1 MNTKKILTALFAGVV
16 AGAALT
22 VSTMAADVTVTT
34 EAELKAALETAN
46 NGDTITVDG
55 AIALSEALVINDG
68 VTLVAPDVT
77 GKFTS
82 ADGATIT
89 INAPKADLTAG
100 GDLTLADEN
109 TVNSFSLSYYNNT
122 LTIGEDATLAVIGTG
137 RVTVGWGNTFIIK
150 GNISDA
156 KNVDKEDITPS
167 LYVAAGLS
175 ITGSGANF
183 GVEDAYVSFGNS
195 VTSKNS
201 AATNVFNISFENSIA
216 DFANNFSFAT
226 STNGM
231 KPTFNITIEDSV
243 MNLSSNFDLS
253 NEACDVV
260 IDNSDVTVASSFR
273 NDGKLDIING
283 SNFEVLSQIQ
293 PGEHGGHSGTIT
305 VDNSALTIECSS
317 THHAYDGLGKGVLIA
332 KNGAEVDIDYIKDS
346 AVLTYGEDTSVT
358 TAENGI
364 LGDTEVVAE
373 AVASVNGE
381 YFTDLATA
389 FKSVSEKATI
399 EILSDIT
406 IDAAWQCNFGRGF
419 DVGTFNNNEVTIIG
433 NDHTIKFTGKL
444 TDGNTMAVIS
454 TKAPITVKNLT
465 FDLSE
470 CPSYLRVISARTSAV
485 IDNCTFIGNP
495 ANTGTTYAV
504 IVGERGDE
512 LLADTTLT
520 VTESDFINFK
530 YGVSDNRNDQDVKSV
545 SVTGSTFTNAKVLL
559 SAKEDLTFSNNAVSG
574 AGVTITSYSDVTT
587 LAVTAN
593 GNTLDET
600 ATNYINAK
608 EIVTDS
614 DIFDLPAADINGKR
628 FITIG
633 SALAAANEND
643 VITVLPGRYTEK
655 LVLTKNVVITGDP
668 NYGTTGAALSAEIE
682 KPVIVISEVADGGVK
697 YQATDVT
704 FDNIVFEVAED
715 ATRTGGYY
723 ACALGYFVEDNK
735 TRNTLTVTNCDFIN
749 HSSVSGLIAIMAHIP
764 NYTVTDCT
772 FTNFSTGIYTAL
784 DNSEMGNVDVSD
796 NTYANVPELY
806 TGYWGK
812 ENAAASLV
820 INNNKASDDSTTV
833 INVYDY
839 VKQTVGA
846 DATAYGT
853 FAVTNNG
860 AKVVL
865 TNVTK
870 DFAANVT
877 GNDEVVYTYKSET
890 LMRDLDGK
898 LPNGTVYV
906 AYGAD
911 DQQMFIVENGY
922 VKTEATSVSLTFE
935 ENNDD
940 ATALDN
946 SVWDIYLNA
955 NQGGILNRLNSADFT
970 FEITTDGKDAMA
982 YEICATNDEIVIN
995 NVNNDANRYEFHY
1008 DGKTGTITDTATK
1021 IKLGT
1026 VKFTG
1031 YGAFTFSVDTT
1042 EVAENTNQVHATTF
1056 VDSIVDSFTVKGEIA
1071 VADDNGD
1078 LVVNGDNGI
1087 INSEI
1092 IVPTKVL
1099 TINID
1104 FPNSVSDN
1112 AVAYQ
1117 QMKVVVSGG
1126 ELEAPLTIDLGT
1138 DYVVSELDIYD
1149 NKANAEVTVTKNNPY
1164 AIVITN
1170 LLEVNTAYNVEVSG
1184 EGYRTAKYTVTMT
1197 EDKTLNFWNNVKDN
1211 AVNVEEK
1218 KDSSAKNV
1226 TFLAGDIVKDS
1237 VINIYDLSAVVS
1249 YFGEIDLVEDGMTQY
1264 AKYDLNRDGKIDSKD
1279 VAYVLVSWGK

>member
-1 MNTKKILTALFAGVV
+1 MNTKKILTALLTGALAVATMTVAAMACETSEEAVSTWDGETYCTEWLESGTADGV
-16 AGAALT
+16 AGDVYYLNSAADLAGLSKVLYEWYPGNTNNPFQDDTFYLT
-22 VSTMAADVTVTT
+22 VDIDLGNHEWIPIGTASNSKGVEKGKWFGSFDGQGHTISNLKVTGDFQHAGLFGYTGGATQKIENIVLENVTIDNNVTSKPATGALVGRINSNTFVISNVDVTGTVDIEGSQFTGGIAGYGRGQIVDCDVTATGTIHNSLNDVGGIVGIYYATSNDTYVKDCTVNGGKDGLVVSTDYGMIGGAIGFVSPGADVTKSVVDNVCVENVKVIDASG
-34 EAELKAALETAN
+34 EASACIAYGYTA
-46 NGDTITVDG
+46 T
-55 AIALSEALVINDG
+55 
-68 VTLVAPDVT
+68 
-77 GKFTS
+77 
-82 ADGATIT
+82 
-89 INAPKADLTAG
+89 
-100 GDLTLADEN
+100 
-109 TVNSFSLSYYNNT
+109 
-122 LTIGEDATLAVIGTG
+122 
-137 RVTVGWGNTFIIK
+137 
-150 GNISDA
+150 
-156 KNVDKEDITPS
+156 
-167 LYVAAGLS
+167 
-175 ITGSGANF
+175 
-183 GVEDAYVSFGNS
+183 
-195 VTSKNS
+195 
-201 AATNVFNISFENSIA
+201 NSIA
-216 DFANNFSFAT
+216 
-226 STNGM
+226 
-231 KPTFNITIEDSV
+231 
-243 MNLSSNFDLS
+243 
-253 NEACDVV
+253 
-260 IDNSDVTVASSFR
+260 
-273 NDGKLDIING
+273 
-283 SNFEVLSQIQ
+283 
-293 PGEHGGHSGTIT
+293 
-305 VDNSALTIECSS
+305 
-317 THHAYDGLGKGVLIA
+317 A
-332 KNGAEVDIDYIKDS
+332 KV
-346 AVLTYGEDTSVT
+346 
-358 TAENGI
+358 
-364 LGDTEVVAE
+364 EVVDSEDNEIVPEDAAQTK

-381 YFTDLATA
+381 YFTDLASA

-399 EILSDIT
+399 EILSDVT

-419 DVGTFNNNEVTIIG
+419 DVGTFNNNEVTING
-433 NDHTIKFTGKL
+433 NNHVIKFTGKM
-444 TDGNTMAVIS
+444 TDGNTEGVIS
-454 TKAPITVKNLT
+454 TGAPITVNDLT

-470 CPSYLRVISARTSAV
+470 CPSYRRIIAAKTSAV
-485 IDNCTFIGNP
+485 INNCTFIGNP
-495 ANTGTTYAV
+495 ANTKTSYAV
-504 IVGERGDE
+504 IVGESGGDQ
-512 LLADTTLT
+512 LANTTLT
-520 VTESDFINFK
+520 VTGSDFDNFS
-530 YGVSDNRNDQDVKSV
+530 YGVSDNRNGQDIKSV
-545 SVTGSTFTNAKVLL
+545 TVTDSEFTNAKVLI
-559 SAKEDLTFSNNAVSG
+559 SASESITFNKNVMDNGSVN
-574 AGVTITSYSDVTT
+574 ITSYSEDIK
-587 LAVTAN
+587 LAVEMKN
-593 GNTLDET
+593 NTLDATADNKIQKCAELDTDET
-600 ATNYINAK
+600 EGI
-608 EIVTDS
+608 I
-614 DIFDLPAADINGKR
+614 LPT
-628 FITIG
+628 ITVG
-633 SALAAANEND
+633 NVKYSTFAQALAAADEGD
-643 VITVLPGRYTEK
+643 TIYVAPGRYTEK
-655 LVLTKNVVITGDP
+655 LALTKNVVITGDP
-668 NYGTTGAALSAEIE
+668 NYGTTGAALAAEIE

-784 DNSEMGNVDVSD
+784 DNSEMGNVVVSD
-796 NTYANVPELY
+796 NTFANVAELY
-806 TGYWGK
+806 SGYWGK

-820 INNNKASDDSTTV
+820 IDNNKASDDSTTV
-833 INVYDY
+833 ISVFDY
-839 VKQTVGA
+839 VKNTVGA

-853 FAVTNNG
+853 FAVTDND
-860 AKVVL
+860 AKVIL
-865 TNVTK
+865 TNATADV
-870 DFAANVT
+870 AAKAT
-877 GNDEVVYTYKSET
+877 GNDEVVYTYTSET
-890 LMRDLDGK
+890 LMRALDRN

-906 AYGAD
+906 AYGTV